1 MSGLMAEAGPEAT
14 LPLKRGS
21 DGSLAVTMNGS
32 DGTSAGSTVVNS
44 TVNQSGEEKSS
55 TGNDESGK
63 LPANMIKGVV
73 LNVITNEQ
81 RPGGVLYK

>member
-1 MSGLMAEAGPEAT
+1 MGEAGPEAI

-21 DGSLAVTMNGS
+21 DGKLGVTMNGS
-32 DGTSAGSTVVNS
+32 DGTGAGSTVVNI

-55 TGNDESGK
+55 TGNDENGK
-63 LPANMIKGVV
+63 VLANMIKGAVMNV
-73 LNVITNEQ
+73 LLTEQ